1 MSILYRHSRSILL
14 RPAVFVV
21 EPTIVC
27 RAHHSAHLNGIDPV
41 DRLLVIT
48 LADGTTPVRT
58 RVLAIGLQEPF
69 LPGQISIDSPAHVA
83 NRDVENTFPGGT
95 LRRRVSPTAR
105 NGVLGALLARFFVVV
120 ETGGLPGIQRGVDDI
135 LR

>member
-1 MSILYRHSRSILL
+1 M
-14 RPAVFVV
+14 
-21 EPTIVC
+21 
-27 RAHHSAHLNGIDPV
+27 
-41 DRLLVIT
+41 IT
-48 LADGTTPVRT
+48 LADSTTPVRT
-58 RVLAIGLQEPF
+58 RILAVGLQEPL
-69 LPGQISIDSPAHVA
+69 LPGQITIDRPADVA

-95 LRRRVSPTAR
+95 LRRRVAPTAC